1 MTTAAAAPRDLAAA
15 HARPARVSMV
25 AASLDI
31 IGGHGVQMV
40 ALRDAL
46 QASGYEVSF
55 LPINPRFPRGLRW
68 MRRVPVL
75 RTLVNELLYLPSL
88 RRVRHADVVH
98 VFAASYWSFLL
109 GPVPAIAAARAAGAR
124 VVLHYHS
131 GEADDHLANWGAL
144 VHPWLARTDRIVVP
158 SRYLQRVF
166 ASHGYAARVIPNIVD
181 TRRFVWRDRL
191 TGEPHLLSNRNL
203 EPYYRVDIVIRA
215 FALVRQQRPDARL
228 TIAGRGSRERLLRAL
243 AAELG
248 VADAVRFAG
257 TVPPAEMPALLD
269 TAGVFV
275 NASTLDNQPVSI
287 LEAFAAGL
295 PVVSTG
301 TGDIADMLR
310 GGELGT
316 LVPPEDPAA
325 LAEGVL
331 RILDRP
337 LEAAARARRARAALD
352 RYTWTGVADA
362 WDSVYRECTAS
373 PRRCA

>member
-1 MTTAAAAPRDLAAA
+1 MTTSAAVHHDLAPAP
-15 HARPARVSMV
+15 ARTARVSMV

-31 IGGHGVQMV
+31 IGGHGVQMT
-40 ALRDAL
+40 ALRESL

-55 LPINPRFPRGLRW
+55 LPINPRFPAGLRW

-75 RTLVNELLYLPSL
+75 RTLVNELLYLPGL
-88 RRVRHADVVH
+88 RRLRQADVVH

-109 GPVPAIAAARAAGAR
+109 GPVPAIAAARASGAR

-144 VHPWLARTDRIVVP
+144 VHPWLARADRIVVP
-158 SRYLQRVF
+158 SRYLQRIF

-181 TRRFVWRDRL
+181 TRQFVWRDRL
-191 TGEPHLLSNRNL
+191 TVEPHLLSNRNL

-215 FALVRQQRPDARL
+215 FALVRRHRRDARL
-228 TIAGRGSRERLLRAL
+228 TIAGSGSQERMLRAL
-243 AAELG
+243 ASELG
-248 VADAVRFAG
+248 VADAIRFAG
-257 TVPPAEMPALLD
+257 AVPPAGMPALLD
-269 TAGVFV
+269 RAGVFV

-310 GGELGT
+310 DGELGT

-331 RILDRP
+331 RIFERP
-337 LEAAARARRARAALD
+337 HEAAARARRARAALG
-352 RYTWTGVADA
+352 RYTWTGVAGA
-362 WDSVYRECTAS
+362 WESVYRECTTS